1 MKAEKMSLNN
11 EEAIRKLN
19 DSWAAAVR
27 NKDIDAIM
35 ENYSE
40 DVVVFDVPPPLQ
52 AKGRD
57 AYRKHWENWLKNFDG
72 PLECEFKDQ
81 QFTVGEDVA
90 FLHTLTRISEKR
102 SGPESGSWVR
112 VTVGYQK
119 IDGRWIATHEHASI
133 PAGG

>member
-19 DSWAAAVR
+19 DKWAAAVR

-35 ENYSE
+35 DNYSE

-52 AKGRD
+52 EKGRD

-72 PLECEFKDQ
+72 PLECEFKDMQ
-81 QFTVGEDVA
+81 ITSGEDVA
-90 FLHTLTRISEKR
+90 FLHTLTRVSEKK
-102 SGPESGSWVR
+102 SGPDSGSWVR
-112 VTVGYQK
+112 VTVGYRK
-119 IDGRWIATHEHASI
+119 IEGKWIATHEHVSI
-133 PAGG
+133 PAA